1 MEDNKNN
8 IQNQNNAVNQTE
20 SKSKVNN
27 ALVIIIIILVIL
39 LVIAGYFLFIKNRD
53 DKTSGQPTPPPTI
66 PTTEPNQSQEQ
77 EENKEQTQTPT
88 QQNEESTNKLAANT
102 IYKSRDGKSSLT
114 VNSIESKKDGDIS
127 WKVAHISYNGKKY
140 TFEVY
145 DEDYKY
151 GQYLTLD
158 GDPDSGA
165 GGQCYSAAVVLNLKN
180 KTIEKFGTTGMPYY
194 GVIKGKDGYFFTEGY
209 CLSGYDT
216 IVYDNNWKKLGQ
228 LVGYEADS
236 YGNIYAY
243 DNGKIIKYNSN
254 GSKVSETSTS
264 AKYTGP
270 AVIYNNIL
278 YYMGEETGGVY
289 IYNNDTGEKYKISDQ
304 SIDFKEGRYP
314 YSGLDVEAF
323 ISLSLEN
330 NKILIKYE
338 SEENKFSYDIS
349 TKQLTKI
356 N

>member
-1 MEDNKNN
+1 MEDKNN
-8 IQNQNNAVNQTE
+8 IQNQNNTVNQAE
-20 SKSKVNN
+20 SKSNVNN
-27 ALVIIIIILVIL
+27 ALVIIIIVLVIL
-39 LVIAGYFLFIKNRD
+39 LGISGYFLFMKNGN
-53 DKTSGQPTPPPTI
+53 DKTPEQPTPPPTI
-66 PTTEPNQSQEQ
+66 PTNESTQSQEQ

-127 WKVAHISYNGKKY
+127 WEVAHISYNGKKY

-165 GGQCYSAAVVLNLKN
+165 GGQCHSAAVVLNIKN

-194 GVIKGKDGYFFTEGY
+194 GVINGNDGYFFTEGY

-228 LVGYEADS
+228 LVGDEADNQ
-236 YGNIYAY
+236 GNIYAF
-243 DNGKIIKYNSN
+243 DNGKIIKYNSD
-254 GSKVSETSTS
+254 GSKVSEKSTS

-270 AVIYNNIL
+270 GVLYNNTL
-278 YYMGEETGGVY
+278 YYMGEENSGVY
-289 IYNNDTGEKYKISDQ
+289 LYSNDTNEKYKLHDQ

-323 ISLSLEN
+323 MNLTLEN
-330 NKILIKYE
+330 NKIMI
-338 SEENKFSYDIS
+338 NYDSDEYGYSFDIN
-349 TKQLTKI
+349 TKQLTKLK
-356 N
+356 